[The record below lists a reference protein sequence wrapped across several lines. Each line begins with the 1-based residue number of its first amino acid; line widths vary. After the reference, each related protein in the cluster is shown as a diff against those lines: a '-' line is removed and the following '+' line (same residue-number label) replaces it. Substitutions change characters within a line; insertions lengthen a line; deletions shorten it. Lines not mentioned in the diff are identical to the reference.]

1 MLSRTIDLLD
11 WNSLINNTTK
21 ISNLLMV
28 PNLEVS
34 HKPVTQESANWVE
47 RSLLGNWGHFKH
59 KNTPLNLKTRPTLDS
74 AHTFFKD
81 VSRSET
87 VFVSMVISW
96 KSYRCIESTVRVAT
110 LVN

>member
-1 MLSRTIDLLD
+1 MVCKEISASGKVTEHVMLSRTIDLLD

-34 HKPVTQESANWVE
+34 QKPESANWVE

-59 KNTPLNLKTRPTLDS
+59 KNTPLNLKTCPTL
-74 AHTFFKD
+74 HLTTLLKMLP
-81 VSRSET
+81 E
-87 VFVSMVISW
+87 
-96 KSYRCIESTVRVAT
+96 VRQY
-110 LVN
+110 LCRWL

>member
-34 HKPVTQESANWVE
+34 HKPLSQASANWVE
-47 RSLLGNWGHFKH
+47 RSLLGNRGPLKH
-59 KNTPLNLKTRPTLDS
+59 TNTRT
-74 AHTFFKD
+74 HH
-81 VSRSET
+81 
-87 VFVSMVISW
+87 
-96 KSYRCIESTVRVAT
+96 
-110 LVN
+110 